1 MAATILSAVV
11 TCAASLFLGQAALRL
26 AGAREWSWLSPL
38 VGLSVAM
45 LIATPAI
52 DVPGRSATTAVLLGA
67 LTVAAIVWCLRS
79 PAHRPPLPGL
89 LAAAPV
95 ALLVLVPFA
104 AVGHAGTLGTSMN
117 NDMSAHLL
125 FVEGY
130 LSSTVAAVTPL
141 PTDYPFGPHAMVA
154 AIGKGSGIDA
164 AAAFAGWSLALPIL
178 NAWTALA
185 LARRASWLGKA
196 VAATV
201 VGLPFLVAAYY
212 GQGAFKEVAQAGLV
226 LAVALL
232 LAGYGPALGRG
243 RWVPLA
249 LLLGGIVSVYSV
261 TGLPWPLFILG
272 IWLVVAAATY
282 LQRHSVRDAVNA
294 VRLQLPAIGIGL
306 GVLFAAV
313 LPQLP
318 RLVEFVLVRGGA
330 GGVRIDDIGNLIGP
344 IPGWEA
350 FGVWTEGDFRVSVSA
365 EFGGVWPL
373 VVLALVFAGAAWAI
387 WRRQWVLPFAAWG
400 SMLIW
405 AISAETQS
413 PYVAAKGLVI
423 ASPLLLA
430 VAVFPLVEDRGRR
443 LWAEVAMGAVAV
455 GLAALVVSSDVRA
468 LRISPV
474 GPTGHA
480 AELRPLR
487 SMLAGR
493 PTLFFGNDDFLA
505 WELAG
510 VPARSVLYGGLPNF
524 TIRSQKPW
532 EYGEPV
538 DFDSVEPHIL
548 NEYEWFVAP
557 RDPATSSPP
566 PQLHLVRQTRSYSV
580 WRRVGQVGL
589 ERSVL
594 AEDDLPG
601 KVLVCEA
608 PGGRAVLRQGGVA
621 ALRPRPIVALGDTI
635 YAVSPGSAIVAQLR
649 LPPGTWDVSLAYTST
664 FPLEVKAPGFDATL
678 PANLD
683 RPGPRWPVGRLAVR
697 ERGLTEVELRIGK
710 TPLTPQREASALVG
724 ELVATR
730 VAPERLVPLRQACDR
745 YVDWYRVGP
754 S

>member
-1 MAATILSAVV
+1 MAATILSAVI

-26 AGAREWSWLSPL
+26 AGAREWSWLAPP

-67 LTVAAIVWCLRS
+67 LTFAAIVWCLRS
-79 PAHRPPLPGL
+79 PAHRPQLPDL

-95 ALLVLVPFA
+95 ALLVLIPFA

-130 LSSTVAAVTPL
+130 LSSAVAAVTPL
-141 PTDYPFGPHAMVA
+141 PTDYPLGPHAMVA
-154 AIGKGSGIDA
+154 AIGKGSGIDT

-185 LARRASWLGKA
+185 LARRASWLGKV

-212 GQGAFKEVAQAGLV
+212 GEGSFKEVAQAGLV

-243 RWVPLA
+243 RWVPFA
-249 LLLGGIVSVYSV
+249 LLLGGIVSVYSI
-261 TGLPWPLFILG
+261 TGLPWPLLILG
-272 IWLVVAAATY
+272 IWSLVAAATY
-282 LQRHSVRDAVNA
+282 LQRHSVRDAVDA
-294 VRLQLPAIGIGL
+294 VRRQRLAIGIGL
-306 GVLFAAV
+306 GVLFVAL

-318 RLVEFVLVRGGA
+318 RLFEFLTVRQGTGI
-330 GGVRIDDIGNLIGP
+330 RIDDLGNLLGP

-350 FGVWTEGDFRVSVSA
+350 FGVWSQGDFRLPVSA
-365 EFGGVWPL
+365 EFGGVWPV
-373 VVLALVFAGAAWAI
+373 VVLALVFVGAAWAI

-400 SMLIW
+400 GMLIW
-405 AISAETQS
+405 AVSAETQS

-430 VAVFPLVEDRGRR
+430 VAVFPIVEGRGRR
-443 LWAEVAMGAVAV
+443 LWAEVTMGVVAI

-474 GPTGHA
+474 GPTDHA

-487 SMLAGR
+487 SMLAGQ
-493 PTLFFGNDDFLA
+493 PTLFFGDDDFYK

-510 VPARSVLYGGLPNF
+510 VPVNAVVSSGVPNL
-524 TIRSQKPW
+524 TTRPQKLW
-532 EYGEPV
+532 EYGKPV

-548 NEYEWFVAP
+548 NEYEWFVTT
-557 RDPATSSPP
+557 RDPTASSPP
-566 PQLHLVRQTRSYSV
+566 PQLHLVLQTESYSV
-580 WRRVGQVGL
+580 WRRVGQVA
-589 ERSVL
+589 EQRSVL
-594 AEDDLPG
+594 AEGDLSG
-601 KVLVCEA
+601 KVLDCRT
-608 PGGRAVLRQGGVA
+608 PGGRAILRQGGVA
-621 ALRPRPIVALGDTI
+621 GIRPRPVVTPADSVYGIA
-635 YAVSPGSAIVAQLR
+635 PGGAIRVELPLR
-649 LPPGTWDVSLAYTST
+649 RGAWDVSLAYTST
-664 FPLEVKAPGFDATL
+664 FPLEVEAPGLDVTL

-683 RPGPRWPVGRLAVR
+683 RPGPRWPVGRLVVR
-697 ERGLTEVELRIGK
+697 KRGLTEIEFQIGK
-710 TPLTPQREASALVG
+710 TPLTPQREASALIG
-724 ELVATR
+724 ELVASR
-730 VAPERLVPLRQACDR
+730 VAPERVVPVRQACGR
-745 YVDWYRVGP
+745 YVDWYGAPP